1 MLRGIAGTKFVP
13 VWGLLKPADC
23 ELVYVCD
30 RLANKQDVDGALS
43 EGDICDRLNLES
55 LANHY
60 ETPCRV
66 ASIPVLCLEEGE
78 YWKKTVSAIVLC
90 SVIMVHKDTNSS

>member
-1 MLRGIAGTKFVP
+1 M
-13 VWGLLKPADC
+13 
-23 ELVYVCD
+23 CD

-78 YWKKTVSAIVLC
+78 Y
-90 SVIMVHKDTNSS
+90 

>member
-1 MLRGIAGTKFVP
+1 MARLGTPCCVALREQNSCQ
-13 VWGLLKPADC
+13 C
-23 ELVYVCD
+23 EACLSQLTVNWCMCD

-78 YWKKTVSAIVLC
+78 Y
-90 SVIMVHKDTNSS
+90 